1 MASVILDNIPQ
12 DLLKSLEDKARTHE
26 RTLEEEIVQTLEKAV
41 NSDKESAPSLLESL
55 NAFRKEYHQDED
67 EPYVDPFENVRDP
80 SLGPEGNPW
89 HS

>member
-1 MASVILDNIPQ
+1 MASVLLESIPQ

-26 RTLEEEIVQTLEKAV
+26 RTLEEEIVQTLEEAV

-55 NAFRKEYHQDED
+55 HAFRKAYHQDE
-67 EPYVDPFENVRDP
+67 EESYVDPFEDVRDH
-80 SLGPEGNPW
+80 SLRPEGNPW